1 MRKAEIGLVRGG
13 ITLPEAKKGK
23 LEKILDV
30 SLWGA
35 LALSVSGLVYAATHT
50 EEEMNKVRSAAIKP
64 LELLFSRLDEMHRN
78 SMNEM
83 YGDGHFPMTTQQQDQ

>member
-35 LALSVSGLVYAATHT
+35 LALSVS
-50 EEEMNKVRSAAIKP
+50 
-64 LELLFSRLDEMHRN
+64 
-78 SMNEM
+78 
-83 YGDGHFPMTTQQQDQ
+83 